1 MRAPSSILN
10 GPPHQGQVC
19 PARVQRIHRSSG
31 SANIQTK
38 EDAMAAFALLTKLA
52 PDEVRDPKFREEHGR

>member
-1 MRAPSSILN
+1 
-10 GPPHQGQVC
+10 
-19 PARVQRIHRSSG
+19 VQRIHRSSG